1 MGRRIWLVGPIALA
15 AGMLVGCGE
24 RSAMS
29 APGASGLRADDLVG
43 EAAAALDATGH
54 FTLPTPI
61 RRTTYPE
68 ISADRAGALAVAYI
82 GDYGHFLLPHF
93 EMKHGGPIDLASL
106 RACGSPLYAAT
117 PYNAASLAQASVP
130 TRRLLGPYWLV
141 SLCAASGGQ
150 VLSIAVSALATDE
163 QLTSGPIRLPHPA
176 SLAYFPSAIPPS
188 LPGLPLA
195 PEQAAAMAARAT
207 GRRVA
212 KVPELIMRGRPFAPQ
227 LAQWKITLESTIR
240 ARGLESGAT
249 TVTQS
254 VYAGFVRSARS
265 PLGVFVERK
274 SASSTLPLVDRGMR
288 GAERTLALRSQP
300 DTPLVLE
307 LFATE
312 TP

>member
-1 MGRRIWLVGPIALA
+1 MHTHLRRLEWGDEYGWWGRSRWRPVCSWGA
-15 AGMLVGCGE
+15 ASDRQCRLPE
-24 RSAMS
+24 HQDS
-29 APGASGLRADDLVG
+29 RADDLVG

-93 EMKHGGPIDLASL
+93 GMKHGGPIDLASL

-150 VLSIAVSALATDE
+150 VLSIAVSALATNE

-176 SLAYFPSAIPPS
+176 SLASFPRRFR
-188 LPGLPLA
+188 
-195 PEQAAAMAARAT
+195 QAF
-207 GRRVA
+207 
-212 KVPELIMRGRPFAPQ
+212 RGC
-227 LAQWKITLESTIR
+227 
-240 ARGLESGAT
+240 
-249 TVTQS
+249 
-254 VYAGFVRSARS
+254 RS
-265 PLGVFVERK
+265 PRNRPPRWPHARRAVGSPRSQSSSCGDGHLPHNWPNGRSHSSPRYALAASKAALRPSRK
-274 SASSTLPLVDRGMR
+274 ASTLD
-288 GAERTLALRSQP
+288 S
-300 DTPLVLE
+300 
-307 LFATE
+307 
-312 TP
+312 